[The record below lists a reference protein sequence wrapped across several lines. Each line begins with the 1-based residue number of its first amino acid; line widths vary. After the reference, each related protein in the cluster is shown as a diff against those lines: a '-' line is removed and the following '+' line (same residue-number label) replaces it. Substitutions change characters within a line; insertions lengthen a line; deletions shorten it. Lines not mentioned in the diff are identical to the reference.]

1 MTLKEDLNRY
11 IFERIRIAFSLDILI
26 ILNII
31 SQKILIYKN
40 QIRHIKWLFQTNEKK
55 SIIIIY

>member
-40 QIRHIKWLFQTNEKK
+40 QIRHI
-55 SIIIIY
+55 